1 MDFDDV
7 DVTKIDDRVFRLLA
21 PQMLDDALAA
31 LGTSPRNAHV
41 IEDFL
46 DGTSSRMLAEDD
58 VAFAFEP
65 PFRVGRFSDGK
76 HGVLYTALEVETA
89 IGELRHHVVKRMEA
103 RFSNEAHYVMMAFRV
118 FGNAKDF
125 RPVQAQMPYLADQNE
140 NDAYPLCQAIA
151 RQAIAHPLDLLIT
164 PSARRAAGSCA
175 PVFFSTSVDVSSAEK
190 IGAVVFSVDKHSQ
203 LADVRWVKRTA

>member
-7 DVTKIDDRVFRLLA
+7 IVTSIDDRVFRLLA

-31 LGTSPRNAHV
+31 LGTSPRNARV

-46 DGTSSRMLAEDD
+46 NSTSSRVLAEDD
-58 VAFAFEP
+58 VAFAFDP

-76 HGVLYTALEVETA
+76 HGVFYTALEEETA
-89 IGELRHHVVKRMEA
+89 ISELRHHVVKRLQA
-103 RFSNEAHYVMMAFRV
+103 KLSNEAHYMMMSFRV
-118 FGNAKDF
+118 FGNAKDL
-125 RPVQAQMPYLADQNE
+125 RPVQAQMPYLSDQNE
-140 NDAYPLCQAIA
+140 NSAYPLCQALA
-151 RQAIAHPLDLLIT
+151 RRAIRHALDLFIA

-190 IGAVVFSVDKHSQ
+190 IGAVVFSVDKLAQ
-203 LADVRWVKRTA
+203 LADVRWVQKAA

>member
-1 MDFDDV
+1 
-7 DVTKIDDRVFRLLA
+7 
-21 PQMLDDALAA
+21 
-31 LGTSPRNAHV
+31 
-41 IEDFL
+41 
-46 DGTSSRMLAEDD
+46 
-58 VAFAFEP
+58 
-65 PFRVGRFSDGK
+65 
-76 HGVLYTALEVETA
+76 
-89 IGELRHHVVKRMEA
+89 MEA

-151 RQAIAHPLDLLIT
+151 RQAIAHPLDLIIT

-203 LADVRWVKRTA
+203 LADVRWEQGSLSAGFVAWKVLVLGRSLFVICSILLMRQG